1 MFNGKSE
8 IKKLMKKIIS
18 SLILGIVAQ
27 VTFAQNT
34 IPAYYNGIDFTL
46 NGTALK
52 AVLATRIINTHTN
65 ELSYPDLWNALKI
78 VDQNPENSS
87 QVVLLYGWPGV
98 TSGQNARV
106 RSKNS
111 NGGNNGDWN
120 REHTYARSLGT
131 PNLET
136 NEANED
142 AHHVRATDV
151 QKNNARG
158 SIKFSS
164 GSGNSGSSNG
174 GWYPGDEWKGD
185 VARMMMYMYLRY
197 GTQCLPA
204 NVGNGSTAN
213 TPDGMIDLFLQWNAD
228 DPVSA
233 VELQRNNYMNSNGT
247 YAQGN
252 RNPFIDNPFLA
263 TKIWGGPVAD
273 DTWSLLSTHRL
284 EPLEFGLY
292 PNPTD
297 DQTIFVSTNEQVD
310 QITIYSVDGRL
321 VQEIKNPVFNGTE
334 YRIDNLSSGFF
345 MIQLKSET
353 KQSTKKFIV
362 K

>member
-1 MFNGKSE
+1 
-8 IKKLMKKIIS
+8 MKKIITS
-18 SLILGIVAQ
+18 IFVGIVTQLGIAQ
-27 VTFAQNT
+27 TA

-52 AVLATRIINTHTN
+52 AVLATRITNTHTN
-65 ELSYPDLWNALKI
+65 ELSYDELWPALKI
-78 VDQNPENSS
+78 VDQNPQNSN
-87 QVVLLYGWPGV
+87 QVLLLYGHPNV
-98 TSGQNARV
+98 TTGQYARV
-106 RSKNS
+106 RNKNS
-111 NGGNNGDWN
+111 NGGSNGEWN
-120 REHTYARSLGT
+120 REHTYARSLGN

-142 AHHVRATDV
+142 AHHVRPSDV
-151 QKNNARG
+151 QWNNARG
-158 SIKFSS
+158 NTKFAA
-164 GSGNSGSSNG
+164 GSGNSGPSGS

-197 GTQCLPA
+197 GTQCLPG
-204 NVGNGSTAN
+204 NVGYGSTTN
-213 TPDGMIDLFLQWNAD
+213 TPDGMIDLFLQWNAE

-233 VELQRNNYMNSNGT
+233 VEIQRNTYMNSNGT

-263 TKIWGGPVAD
+263 TKIWGGPVAQ
-273 DTWSLLSTHRL
+273 DTWALLSNHQL
-284 EPLEFGLY
+284 DPLEFGLY
-292 PNPTD
+292 PNPTND
-297 DQTIFVSTNEQVD
+297 HTIYVSTQEQVD
-310 QITIYSVDGRL
+310 QISIYSIDGRL
-321 VQEIKNPVFNGTE
+321 VQEIKNPMFNGTE
-334 YRIDNLSSGFF
+334 YQIDNLSSGFF